1 MTQVF
6 MKNISQCDDCQH
18 HALSVPHLPPFFQR
32 TNKHEWGFM
41 MIPIRTIVINLTL
54 LMLLEMA
61 IAPFLL
67 IGDVVTYIEI
77 RQLGIMIFIG
87 LNQFI
92 ALTIFPTAAA
102 IILAL

>member
-1 MTQVF
+1 
-6 MKNISQCDDCQH
+6 
-18 HALSVPHLPPFFQR
+18 
-32 TNKHEWGFM
+32 

-102 IILAL
+102 IILALAYELKTDPHTIPNTARVK